1 MDLKQRVLAGEL
13 MDAADLEPTRHRVA
27 LKGLERVNRL
37 SRTAN
42 VISKAIRNHCNH
54 ERKRP
59 IRILDLACGGGDVT
73 LAVSQQLLAAGMP
86 VAVEGWDRSET
97 AISYAAQRSIERIT
111 NRYGTSTRH
120 VRFYQHDVLNLD
132 RDSEFDVVMCT
143 LFMHHLPT
151 ETAVQLLT
159 KMHRAARQLVLVDDL
174 RRTRVG
180 YRLAQLG
187 CHLLTRSS
195 IVHVDGPLSVRAA
208 FTESELRNLSQQAHL
223 PEPHITRHWP
233 QRFLMTWKLKS

>member
-13 MDAADLEPTRHRVA
+13 MDGLDLEPTRHRVA
-27 LKGLERVNRL
+27 LRGLERVNRL

-42 VISKAIRNHCNH
+42 VISKAIRAHCNKG
-54 ERKRP
+54 RGRP
-59 IRILDLACGGGDVT
+59 LRILDLACGGGDVT
-73 LAVSQQLLAAGMP
+73 LAVSQRLLAAGMP

-97 AISYAAQRSIERIT
+97 AISYAAQRSTQRIT

-120 VRFYQHDVLNLD
+120 VRFYQHDVLDLD
-132 RDSEFDVVMCT
+132 REGEFDVVMCT

-151 ETAVQLLT
+151 ESVVQLLT

-174 RRTRVG
+174 RRTMIG
-180 YRLAQLG
+180 YRMAQLG
-187 CHLLTRSS
+187 CRLLTRSP
-195 IVHVDGPLSVRAA
+195 IVHADGPLSVRAA
-208 FTESELRNLSQQAHL
+208 FTESELRELSQQAQL

-233 QRFLMTWKLKS
+233 QRFLMTWKLAS